1 MAQRVKKTAKKTYTR
16 HSGLQIFGKVLKG
29 LALFTLLITLIG
41 SIFFVSKVLDIAK
54 DAPEA
59 DIDKFLS
66 LSQQS
71 VLLDDQGEIM
81 DRVVSSEVRLPVEL
95 SEISPNIQKA
105 FIAIEDERFYEHK
118 GVDFKRTISVSLRY
132 ALSKVV
138 GGDFNQ
144 GGSTLTQQ
152 LIKNIFL
159 TRKKEESRKIQEIYM
174 ALEIEK
180 QVSKETILETYLNSI
195 FLGGRAYGVE
205 AGARQYFSKSAK
217 DLSVIEAAYLAA
229 LPQAPSLYYAF
240 TAANQKDPSTYQDR
254 TILVLSQMEK
264 NNFITEDE
272 YQAYRDEIKSNGIPF
287 NATALT
293 NGGKYNYEYFT
304 RPVVSAVLDDM
315 VEQLDITRE
324 KAQENLALNG
334 YRIYTTMDRAF
345 QEHTEKEINNE
356 DNYEFVQYVDANGI
370 IQPQV
375 SAVITEPATGY
386 VKAIVGG
393 RGQQVAAGPNR
404 AASPYF
410 LRAIGSAT
418 KPLTVFAAGIDS
430 KIFNSST
437 VFEDSPLSLEERK
450 DYFAGTDVDYTDP
463 SNPGNSYDKWW
474 GYTNS
479 RDALRRSSN
488 MVTLKALQAIGEPIA
503 ENYAEKFGLVLPP
516 QEYRGQSMYA
526 LGQYANING
535 KDGANPLIMANAY
548 GTFAN
553 NGVKNKPL
561 LYTRVEDSA
570 GNIILENTPEG
581 EQIIKPG
588 TAYIMWDLLKTV
600 VESSPRISKLKFG
613 DMPVGGKTGTSQSYK
628 ELWFAGTT
636 PYYSAAVLVA
646 SDDHQPIIDK
656 NTGEGMS
663 SAIGG
668 IKAWGAI
675 MEYPHENK
683 PYKDLPVPNDI
694 VKIPVSYDSGTLP
707 TDLTRRDP
715 RGDRTVE
722 EWFFRDMVPTTFDDV
737 HVEVEIN
744 KLTGKL
750 ATPWTLPIFKEK
762 KVYITRDYEPEVEL
776 EDQKYVLPKEYDK
789 GAEEEGYTVPD
800 SQPGAIHPSATSPP
814 ATQPPATQPPA
825 TQPPATQPPATQP
838 PATQPPATQPPT
850 TQPPATQPPATQPPA
865 TQPPATQPPATQPP
879 ATQPPAT
886 QPPATQP
893 PATQPPATTVP

>member
-29 LALFTLLITLIG
+29 LVLFTLLITLIG
-41 SIFFVSKVLDIAK
+41 SIFFATKVLAIAK

-81 DRVVSSEVRLPVEL
+81 DRIVSSEVRLPVEL
-95 SEISPNIQKA
+95 SEINPNLQKA

-180 QVSKETILETYLNSI
+180 QVPKETILETYLNSI

-205 AGARQYFSKSAK
+205 AAARQYFSKSAK
-217 DLSVIEAAYLAA
+217 DLSIIESAYLAA
-229 LPQAPSLYYAF
+229 LPQAPSYYYAF
-240 TAANQKDPSTYQDR
+240 TAANQKDPSIYQDR
-254 TILVLSQMEK
+254 TILVLSQMAK
-264 NNFITEDE
+264 NNFLSEEDFKT
-272 YQAYRDEIKSNGIPF
+272 YRDEIKLNGIPF

-334 YRIYTTMDRAF
+334 YRIYTTMDRSF
-345 QEHTEKEINNE
+345 QEHTEKEINNQ
-356 DNYEFVQYVDANGI
+356 DNYEFVEYVDANGI

-375 SAVITEPATGY
+375 SAVITEPSTGY

-404 AASPYF
+404 AASKNF
-410 LRAIGSAT
+410 LRAIGSST

-430 KIFNSST
+430 KTFNSAT

-450 DYFAGTDVDYTDP
+450 EYFAGTDVDYTDP

-488 MVTLKALQAIGEPIA
+488 MVTLKALKAIGEPIA
-503 ENYAEKFGLVLPP
+503 ESYAEKFGLVLPP
-516 QEYRGQSMYA
+516 PAYRGQSMYA
-526 LGQYANING
+526 LGQYANLNG
-535 KDGANPLIMANAY
+535 QDGANPLIMANAY

-553 NGVKNKPL
+553 DGVKNKPM

-570 GNIILENTPEG
+570 GNIILENLPEG

-588 TAYIMWDLLKTV
+588 TAYIMWDLLKSV
-600 VESSPRISKLKFG
+600 VDESPRISQLKFG
-613 DMPVGGKTGTSQSYK
+613 DMPVAGKTGTSQSYK

-646 SDDHQPIIDK
+646 SDDHQPIVDK

-675 MEYPHENK
+675 MEYPHKNK
-683 PYKDLPVPNDI
+683 PYKDLPIPNDI
-694 VKIPVSYDSGTLP
+694 LKVPVSYLSL
-707 TDLTRRDP
+707 
-715 RGDRTVE
+715 
-722 EWFFRDMVPTTFDDV
+722 
-737 HVEVEIN
+737 
-744 KLTGKL
+744 
-750 ATPWTLPIFKEK
+750 
-762 KVYITRDYEPEVEL
+762 
-776 EDQKYVLPKEYDK
+776 
-789 GAEEEGYTVPD
+789 
-800 SQPGAIHPSATSPP
+800 IHI
-814 ATQPPATQPPA
+814 
-825 TQPPATQPPATQP
+825 
-838 PATQPPATQPPT
+838 
-850 TQPPATQPPATQPPA
+850 
-865 TQPPATQPPATQPP
+865 
-879 ATQPPAT
+879 
-886 QPPATQP
+886 
-893 PATQPPATTVP
+893 